1 MILYSTSSYVHFQ
14 VDSLRVP
21 SYTGVWGRGCQIWS
35 HTQLYITWMKN
46 ELEYWCFLLSRAL
59 QATHEVSK
67 CPSLWPTATPLTFL
81 YTIFYMIISGV
92 FNTIFFF
99 LSLKKNTFYSPLH
112 CELSKHWSI
121 WFKGKTKSK
130 HRRPNYALCGKD
142 LCECGLKKWV
152 ESQEEND
159 MDFLE
164 QTEEKSRSNFS
175 TSQLCH
181 CPFKALTVSVWWSR
195 SKAMDTEVT
204 IQ

>member
-1 MILYSTSSYVHFQ
+1 MNEKWTWILMLSVIQSPTSNSWGFKVPLSLAHRYSSHF
-14 VDSLRVP
+14 SLHH
-21 SYTGVWGRGCQIWS
+21 ILHDNLWS
-35 HTQLYITWMKN
+35 VQHY
-46 ELEYWCFLLSRAL
+46 
-59 QATHEVSK
+59 
-67 CPSLWPTATPLTFL
+67 
-81 YTIFYMIISGV
+81 
-92 FNTIFFF
+92 FFF

-130 HRRPNYALCGKD
+130 HRRPNYALCGKE

-159 MDFLE
+159 VDFLE

-181 CPFKALTVSVWWSR
+181 CPFKALTVGVWWSR

-204 IQ
+204 IW